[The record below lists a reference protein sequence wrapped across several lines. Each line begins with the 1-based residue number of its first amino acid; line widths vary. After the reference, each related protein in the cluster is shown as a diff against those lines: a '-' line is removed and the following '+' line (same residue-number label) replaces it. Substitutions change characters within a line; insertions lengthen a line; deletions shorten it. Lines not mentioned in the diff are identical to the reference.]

1 MIIARLWTLPT
12 AAFLAFV
19 PMTVNAAV
27 ISPSQNLVVA
37 LDSALNTKNIGAISN
52 LLTSD
57 YTHGDS
63 PCCFGVRSET
73 AYSTTCK
80 RGRYRGL
87 STEIRR

>member
-19 PMTVNAAV
+19 PLTVNAAV

-37 LDSALNTKNIGAISN
+37 LDSALNAKNIGAISD

-57 YTHGDS
+57 YTHGD
-63 PCCFGVRSET
+63 GYTRET
-73 AYSTTCK
+73 LPQALQI
-80 RGRYRGL
+80 GRAHV
-87 STEIRR
+87 